1 MRTDAPYYLVID
13 YKTGQ
18 AAINVFEVYYGLR
31 LQLLAYLLVARE
43 LLAQQGEQ
51 RLPAGM
57 LYAFLQNPLIK
68 AGGKGK
74 LSGTELE
81 KQVQKKLRMPG
92 WVVADREIIEALEA
106 GAQGEYIVAKVKE
119 GRGEEEISFV
129 PPDSVKTPQEFELL
143 LSYVE
148 HILKDTG
155 NRILAGE
162 IAVRPY
168 RLKNKQEENACT
180 YCRFKDVCGFDTN
193 LPGCSYREIRP
204 QEAAVLEEEMARLMG
219 REDWKDAI
227 H

>member
-1 MRTDAPYYLVID
+1 M
-13 YKTGQ
+13 
-18 AAINVFEVYYGLR
+18 
-31 LQLLAYLLVARE
+31 
-43 LLAQQGEQ
+43 
-51 RLPAGM
+51 
-57 LYAFLQNPLIK
+57 
-68 AGGKGK
+68 
-74 LSGTELE
+74 
-81 KQVQKKLRMPG
+81 
-92 WVVADREIIEALEA
+92 
-106 GAQGEYIVAKVKE
+106 AKVKE
-119 GRGEEEISFV
+119 GKGEEEISFV

-204 QEAAVLEEEMARLMG
+204 QEAAVLEEEMAKLMG